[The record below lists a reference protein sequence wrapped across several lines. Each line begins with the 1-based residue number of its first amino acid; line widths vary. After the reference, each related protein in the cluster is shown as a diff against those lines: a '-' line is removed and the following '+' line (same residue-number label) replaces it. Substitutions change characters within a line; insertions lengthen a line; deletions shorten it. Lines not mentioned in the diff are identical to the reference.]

1 MLLGRDADA
10 GDAIGLTDGHDDGLL
25 HRIVLLPHAQMI
37 WSVDDQP
44 AEWRIKRL

>member
-10 GDAIGLTDGHDDGLL
+10 GDAIELIDGDGDGLL
-25 HRIVLLPHAQMI
+25 HRVVLLPHAQMI

-44 AEWRIKRL
+44 AEWRSKRL